1 MSNQEEQDMVMPIT
15 SHEEGEEEEEEGEE
29 FIETSD
35 EEESDMEDDSDFQDL
50 LAQLLVSEEG
60 QTVGT
65 SLANICKHMEVQN
78 KLIVKLISQL
88 KN

>member
-1 MSNQEEQDMVMPIT
+1 MSNQEEEQEMNMPIMT
-15 SHEEGEEEEEEGEE
+15 QEEEDEL
-29 FIETSD
+29 IETSD
-35 EEESDMEDDSDFQDL
+35 EEDESDMEDDSDFQDL

-78 KLIVKLISQL
+78 KLLVKLITQL

>member
-1 MSNQEEQDMVMPIT
+1 MSNQEEEQQMIMQT
-15 SHEEGEEEEEEGEE
+15 MTQEEEDELV
-29 FIETSD
+29 ETSD
-35 EEESDMEDDSDFQDL
+35 EEEESDMEDEDDFQDL
-50 LAQLLVSEEG
+50 LAQLFVSEDG

-78 KLIVKLISQL
+78 KLLVKLLTQL